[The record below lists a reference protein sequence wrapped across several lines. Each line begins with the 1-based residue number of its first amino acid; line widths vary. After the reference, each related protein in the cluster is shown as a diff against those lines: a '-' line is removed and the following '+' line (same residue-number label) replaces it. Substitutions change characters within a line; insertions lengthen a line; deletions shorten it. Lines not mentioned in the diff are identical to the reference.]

1 MRVNVVVAKIAVGLQ
16 QRNGMRIILVQLGQN
31 WSKKGKNGP
40 TMARLWSRSKV
51 QGQPCRNH
59 DRDPIFRCSLC
70 GDLWGGVGESV
81 RLPFTV
87 NQMSL
92 LLLFL
97 GSWIM
102 HASPPNI
109 LTQILTL
116 TRSLISWN
124 QNVFLNMAFA
134 KGPMLMM
141 KQLKYLLLWSDP
153 GPWKDQH
160 LVPQRWK
167 HEPCVRG
174 IFLSCAEMVQMVKR
188 VNCEQV
194 W

>member
-31 WSKKGKNGP
+31 WSKKGK
-40 TMARLWSRSKV
+40 MV
-51 QGQPCRNH
+51 QQGQDYDQGPRCRNH

-70 GDLWGGVGESV
+70 GDICRKVGESV

-109 LTQILTL
+109 LTQILPL

-141 KQLKYLLLWSDP
+141 KQLKYLLVWSDP

-174 IFLSCAEMVQMVKR
+174 ICLSCAKMVQMVKR